1 MTPEQTFGQLLGL
14 GKSWKVVESRFE
26 PESSTFFLK
35 VEETPELWPEESAR
49 AGTPVV
55 CHDHVEPMQW
65 RHLNV
70 FNKECVIVCALPR
83 GRRGDDSKVYRV
95 TPPWEGRSKHFTQE
109 FEAFALTLMREM
121 PVKRAGDTSVAASF
135 SRLEGSTHAV
145 HDGSEMSDPIFPRSP
160 RESMS
165 GWLYL
170 PRFVDKIRLSLAGLL
185 PSDYQANFAQR
196 GFDAQWLK
204 AAGLE
209 ADVFIEVVRG
219 SITDGQVADWVRK
232 NVQRPAE
239 QAAFNQWLVQ
249 HGTEEDPDLRAR
261 LAMRKEQSGLAHRN
275 DLTTFVDYIDA
286 DEKRI

>member
-1 MTPEQTFGQLLGL
+1 
-14 GKSWKVVESRFE
+14 
-26 PESSTFFLK
+26 
-35 VEETPELWPEESAR
+35 
-49 AGTPVV
+49 
-55 CHDHVEPMQW
+55 
-65 RHLNV
+65 
-70 FNKECVIVCALPR
+70 
-83 GRRGDDSKVYRV
+83 
-95 TPPWEGRSKHFTQE
+95 
-109 FEAFALTLMREM
+109 
-121 PVKRAGDTSVAASF
+121 
-135 SRLEGSTHAV
+135 
-145 HDGSEMSDPIFPRSP
+145 MSDPIFPRSP
-160 RESMS
+160 RESMC

-170 PRFVDKIRLSLAGLL
+170 PRFVDKIRLNLAGLL
-185 PSDYQANFAQR
+185 PADYLANFAKR

-249 HGTEEDPDLRAR
+249 HGSEEDSDLRAR